1 MTRPLYLPLADGSGV
16 AALPPTGPEAHVVIL
31 ALDDARRV
39 LSGLERA
46 GRNPLTRPLCRK
58 RAAELA
64 AAIAEAE
71 GATTPS
77 RSLIG

>member
-1 MTRPLYLPLADGSGV
+1 MTRPLYLPLGDGSGV

-31 ALDDARRV
+31 ALPDARQV

-46 GRNPLTRPLCRK
+46 GKNPLTRALCRR

-64 AAIAEAE
+64 RAIAEAE
-71 GATTPS
+71 AAS
-77 RSLIG
+77 AQAAIR